1 MGSENPSPY
10 LTKDDFYEYVLD
22 NRDRQDANKTE
33 IISTIQ
39 ATINGKLKSQSDDID
54 DVEERV
60 GKLEDGAKKQ
70 TLIASLIAGATGVI
84 TGTIAYFA
92 GG

>member
-1 MGSENPSPY
+1 MDSGNTSPY

-39 ATINGKLKSQSDDID
+39 ATINGKLESQSEDID

-60 GKLEDGAKKQ
+60 EKLEDGAKKQ
-70 TLIASLIAGATGVI
+70 TLIASLIAGAAGII
-84 TGTIAYFA
+84 TGAIAYFA